1 MTFLCMTPEHV
12 IIQNP
17 SLAPTLT
24 RHSRWQHML
33 RSDWQAPGYS
43 LQNKPFFFAF
53 FIQIRTFFLSCGLW
67 AAALVAPNGSPRQRL
82 CTNILVKALIPSK
95 KQCLVSDEVEWLKH
109 HSAAEWSSAW
119 RKRKKKKK
127 SLWRRF
133 KLQVRE
139 IRLQCRN
146 RKCWPA
152 RHSTVRRLW
161 CWPYG
166 FISLSWKWP

>member
-1 MTFLCMTPEHV
+1 MYDSWTCNYSESFLGSDSNKAQQVTAHATFWLTGAWL
-12 IIQNP
+12 QP
-17 SLAPTLT
+17 SK
-24 RHSRWQHML
+24 
-33 RSDWQAPGYS
+33 QA
-43 LQNKPFFFAF
+43 FFFLHF
-53 FIQIRTFFLSCGLW
+53 SSKLELFLSCGLW
-67 AAALVAPNGSPRQRL
+67 AAAPVAPNGSPRQCL